1 MEKYSINSP
10 KKDQCD
16 ICTSY
21 NTANITEEEHKQHIL
36 LKTEARLEKNRDNEI
51 ALNDESTVV
60 LYIDLQKVL
69 LSRSIQA
76 SAVYYKTK
84 LCCYNYT
91 IYDKK
96 TKQATCYI
104 WSETE
109 ADLSSNTC
117 CAMLFDYLTTNL
129 RCINANNIVIYTD
142 GCPYQ
147 NRCVPISN
155 CLLLYTKLNTKVV
168 VHKYLCKGHTQME
181 VDSVHAVIE
190 RALRNQNVYSPAGM
204 NYQKETTKI

>member
-1 MEKYSINSP
+1 M
-10 KKDQCD
+10 
-16 ICTSY
+16 
-21 NTANITEEEHKQHIL
+21 
-36 LKTEARLEKNRDNEI
+36 
-51 ALNDESTVV
+51 NDEFTVV

-69 LSRSIQA
+69 LSPSIQA
-76 SAVYYKTK
+76 SAVSYKTK
-84 LCCYNYT
+84 LCCRNYT

-109 ADLSSNTC
+109 ADLSSNTF
-117 CAMLFDYLTTNL
+117 CAMLFAYLTTNL
-129 RCINANNIVIYTD
+129 RCINANSIVIYTD

-147 NRCVPISN
+147 NRSVQIIN

-168 VHKYLCKGHTQME
+168 VHKYLCNGHTQIE

-190 RALRNQNVYSPAGM
+190 RALRTQNVYCPAGYVDIIR
-204 NYQKETTKI
+204 NAKKKQSKYKLNT